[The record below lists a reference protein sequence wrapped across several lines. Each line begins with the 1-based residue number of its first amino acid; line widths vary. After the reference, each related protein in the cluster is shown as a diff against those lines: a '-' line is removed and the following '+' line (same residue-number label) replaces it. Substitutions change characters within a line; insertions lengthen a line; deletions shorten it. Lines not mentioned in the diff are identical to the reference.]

1 MINKVILV
9 GNVGRDPEVRYLD
22 NGIVI
27 AKFPI
32 ATSETYTNKSGEK
45 VTNTE
50 WHNIVLWRKLAE
62 VADKYIKKGS
72 SLYIEGKIRSRSYED
87 KDGIKRY
94 ITEIIAD
101 NMQMLGKRQDDRQ
114 AESSNTGS
122 NPKSEG
128 TPAGSNGG
136 ADTSMSNPLNSLGDA
151 QAGDDLPF

>member
-22 NGIVI
+22 NGVVI

-94 ITEIIAD
+94 ITEIVAD
-101 NMQMLGKRQDDRQ
+101 NMQMLGKDRM
-114 AESSNTGS
+114 TGKHHQLAITTQTL
-122 NPKSEG
+122 NPEKRLSQFQIKKQK
-128 TPAGSNGG
+128 PV
-136 ADTSMSNPLNSLGDA
+136 
-151 QAGDDLPF
+151 